1 MAITLD
7 GTTGISSVDGSAAS
21 PSVRGTDANSG
32 IVYSSDAIKFSTGG
46 TQRAIIDNNGLNS
59 AGHILNVSSMTL
71 SSDGGTTCSNTTV
84 DTGVETSIVRK
95 SASSHFIIY
104 IASNVYRP
112 SNNGMGF
119 LGYKRAIN
127 SGSYSADQQ
136 MRYAA
141 DANLS
146 ITSSILY
153 IDTTTGSVGDTVKI
167 TARYQNNVAQDDHTR
182 VTQTLIL
189 EFEP

>member
-1 MAITLD
+1 MALTLN
-7 GTTGISSVDGSAAS
+7 GSNNTIAGVAVGGL
-21 PSVRGTDANSG
+21 PDG
-32 IVYSSDAIKFSTGG
+32 IVDADMLAAKAVTAAKRG
-46 TQRAIIDNNGLNS
+46 
-59 AGHILNVSSMTL
+59 AGAILNVSSMTL
-71 SSDGGTTCSNTTV
+71 TNDTGVTCSNTTV
-84 DTGVETSIVRK
+84 DTGAETSIVRR
-95 SASSHFIIY
+95 SASSNFIIY
-104 IASNVYRP
+104 IASNIYRP
-112 SNNGMGF
+112 GNAGMGF

-146 ITSSILY
+146 VTTSRLY

-167 TARYQNNVAQDDHTR
+167 TARYQNNVVQTDHTR